1 MRIVILLVTL
11 ICSLPSW
18 GKEPL
23 RLAVASNFRPAMNAL
38 GAEFS
43 SQYGYGLLIS
53 YGSTGLLFQQ
63 IRNGA
68 KYQLFLSADR
78 ERPQALLHSGHAR
91 RLQHYAD
98 GRLALAWKGEP
109 SINASNKPIELIQSQ
124 LNTAKRRSLAH
135 AKASTAP
142 YGLAARQLLDSLG
155 AARQCCVEASNVAQA
170 ALLLDSGHVEFAII
184 AESLALQMAETAA
197 QAGDNDFHWMAIS
210 TQRHQPI
217 AQFAAALDDSQASDD
232 FLAFL
237 ASPVAVALL
246 QAHGYS
252 TP

>member
-1 MRIVILLVTL
+1 MRIVTLLILLV
-11 ICSLPSW
+11 CSLPGW
-18 GKEPL
+18 GNEPL

-38 GAEFS
+38 GMEFS
-43 SQYGYGLLIS
+43 SQYGYGLQIS
-53 YGSTGLLFQQ
+53 YGSSGLLFQQ

-68 KYQLFLSADR
+68 NYQVFLSADR
-78 ERPQALLHSGHAR
+78 ERPQALLDSGHAR

-98 GRLALAWKGEP
+98 GRLALAWKVEP
-109 SINASNKPIELIQSQ
+109 PVNADTSPIDLIQNQ
-124 LNTAKRRSLAH
+124 LNTGKRRGLAH

-142 YGLAARQLLDSLG
+142 YGLAARQMLDSLG
-155 AARQCCVEASNVAQA
+155 ATRQCCVEASNVAQA

-184 AESLALQMAETAA
+184 AESLALQMAASAE
-197 QAGDNDFHWMAIS
+197 QSGEQDFFWLAIP
-210 TQRHQPI
+210 TQRHRPI
-217 AQFAAALDDSQASDD
+217 SQFAAALDDSQAGKD
-232 FLAFL
+232 FLTFL